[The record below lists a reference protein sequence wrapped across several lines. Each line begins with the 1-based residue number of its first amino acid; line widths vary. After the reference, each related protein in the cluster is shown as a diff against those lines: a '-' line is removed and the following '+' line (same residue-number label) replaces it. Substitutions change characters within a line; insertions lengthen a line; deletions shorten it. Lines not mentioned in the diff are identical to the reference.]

1 MLDVYI
7 RATQTVEDEL
17 DTQLDPV
24 EGQLPTGLRG
34 LLYRNGPGR
43 HEICGHRYGHPFDG
57 DGMIL
62 RLELSDTGIHY
73 RNRYVR
79 TRELTEELRAGRP
92 LYRSFGTNL
101 PGGLARNAL
110 RLRFKNAAN
119 TGVIEFGG
127 KLLALWEGG
136 LPHALDKDTL
146 ATLGRYDFQGRLRNT
161 FSPLER
167 MLNTELPFS
176 AHPRI
181 CPETGVL
188 YNFGTA
194 NGFKPRLML
203 YQVQPDGRMAA
214 PGHITLKALSFVH
227 DFVLTPN
234 YLVFFL
240 PSVVF
245 DVPRALSGLATPV
258 DTLHGS
264 GKPTRVIAVSRDD
277 FRVVGSWLTEPG
289 FIFHF
294 SNGFQA
300 GDDIVVDGLRLE
312 DLPSAAQVREI
323 IEGRA
328 SMYPQPA
335 LVRTTLRLG
344 MQQADSEV
352 LFATAGDLPT
362 IDPRQHTRDYRF
374 LWTAAAPSERND
386 PFQTQI
392 LCLDLL
398 GRTEQRR
405 DFGQDIVGEPL
416 FVPDPH
422 NRQEGAGWILM
433 LAYSAALHRSE
444 FYVLDA
450 TSLATLARYR
460 LPHHVPPGFHGSFVP
475 VVPAAAPAS

>member
-328 SMYPQPA
+328 SMYPSPRWCAQRSVWVCNRP
-335 LVRTTLRLG
+335 
-344 MQQADSEV
+344 
-352 LFATAGDLPT
+352 TAKSCSP
-362 IDPRQHTRDYRF
+362 
-374 LWTAAAPSERND
+374 
-386 PFQTQI
+386 
-392 LCLDLL
+392 
-398 GRTEQRR
+398 
-405 DFGQDIVGEPL
+405 
-416 FVPDPH
+416 
-422 NRQEGAGWILM
+422 
-433 LAYSAALHRSE
+433 
-444 FYVLDA
+444 
-450 TSLATLARYR
+450 
-460 LPHHVPPGFHGSFVP
+460 PPGICRRSTRVSTLETIGSSGPRRPRANATTPSRPRSYAWTCLGVRSNGGTSARISSASHSSCP
-475 VVPAAAPAS
+475 THTTGKRAPAGS